1 MEISPLAGKPAP
13 RKFVG
18 LSVAGFHSFD
28 GID

>member
-13 RKFVG
+13 LKFVG
-18 LSVAGFHSFD
+18 PSMAGLHSFD